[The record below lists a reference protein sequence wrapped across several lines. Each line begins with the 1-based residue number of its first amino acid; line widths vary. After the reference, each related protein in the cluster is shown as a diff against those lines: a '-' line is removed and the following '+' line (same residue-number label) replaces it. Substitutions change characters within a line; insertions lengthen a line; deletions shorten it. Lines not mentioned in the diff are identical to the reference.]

1 MPIVWSMPDGSIA
14 VSQISERVLDRER
27 QRGEST
33 AEAVQRL
40 ALVMQ
45 AKTPGLRGG
54 VPTLVPSANMPVT
67 RVNRDRWQLNGDQV
81 TVKAVAIA

>member
-1 MPIVWSMPDGSIA
+1 MPIVWSMPDGSVA
-14 VSQISERVLDRER
+14 VTQISNRVLTREMR
-27 QRGEST
+27 PGEST

-54 VPTLVPSANMPVT
+54 VPTLVVSENMPVT
-67 RVNRDRWQLNGDQV
+67 RVNRDRWQLAGDRV